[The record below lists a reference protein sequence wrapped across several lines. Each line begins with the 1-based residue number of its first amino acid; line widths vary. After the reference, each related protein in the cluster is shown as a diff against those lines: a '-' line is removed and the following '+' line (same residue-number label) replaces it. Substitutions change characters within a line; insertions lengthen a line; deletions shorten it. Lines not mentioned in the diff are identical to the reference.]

1 MMKTY
6 LGYIN
11 DDKLRWAA
19 TSGGIGT
26 AIIKY
31 LFETKQIETALTF
44 EFNAREL
51 KYFPKLIYSFDEY
64 EPVGSIYNEVDLVA
78 FIREKVFE
86 IRGGFACFCLP
97 CQCKA
102 VRHILANNKHESFII
117 GLTCSSQQSVEATE
131 YLLKRMNLNRSDVQ
145 GLRYRG
151 NGWPSGIQ
159 ITMKDG
165 IMKQIP
171 NNNSLWTEIFH
182 SRLFVMPRCLRC
194 NETIAVNADITLAD
208 PWSLPIAKTDKVGHT
223 LCFVMTKE
231 GENIFDN
238 MEKQELITS
247 VPMNEVESLMTQ
259 ITTIL
264 RKRLYK
270 RGGRKLNL
278 FLRLLKSEVYRR
290 LVLSNSMLFKLHCR
304 LLKPFFER

>member
-194 NETIAVNADITLAD
+194 NETIAANADITLAD
-208 PWSLPIAKTDKVGHT
+208 PWSLPVAKTDKVGHT

-238 MEKQELITS
+238 MEKQKLITS

-278 FLRLLKSEVYRR
+278 FLRLLKSKVYRKF
-290 LVLSNSMLFKLHCR
+290 VLSNSVWFKLHCR